1 MVKSKRHLKRCL
13 FVSYINYYEKIGN
26 KIVNITEEIP
36 FDTPNNWCWVRFPQL
51 VYYYLGKTPDR
62 HNTSY
67 WNNQSIPWFSIFDM
81 KDKEVI
87 NQSKERISNKA
98 FKECFNNKITRIGTL
113 LMSFKLTVGR
123 VSILGIDAVHN
134 EAIISIKPYLNTNNI
149 IRDYLKNILS
159 QLLQYCEKTDAIKG
173 LTLNKEKIN
182 KILIPISSIKLIDMI
197 NKKIDKLFNLIRY

>member
-1 MVKSKRHLKRCL
+1 
-13 FVSYINYYEKIGN
+13 
-26 KIVNITEEIP
+26 
-36 FDTPNNWCWVRFPQL
+36 
-51 VYYYLGKTPDR
+51 
-62 HNTSY
+62 
-67 WNNQSIPWFSIFDM
+67 M